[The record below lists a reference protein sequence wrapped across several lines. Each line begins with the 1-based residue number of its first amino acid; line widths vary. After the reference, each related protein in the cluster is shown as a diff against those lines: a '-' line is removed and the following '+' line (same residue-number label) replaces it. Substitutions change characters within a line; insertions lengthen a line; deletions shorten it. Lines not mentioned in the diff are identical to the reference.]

1 MLSIRR
7 VVTQKSCPR
16 WEHVA
21 VALPFARNYTF
32 KPCVMHIERLIKVT
46 DAMDASGNYT
56 RPDQARPRPSGQ
68 HVVLKLSAIMLY
80 DNISTNFR
88 EFAARKKLLSD
99 FHFAVFVSL
108 LNFTN

>member
-7 VVTQKSCPR
+7 VVTQKSCRR

-46 DAMDASGNYT
+46 DARGT
-56 RPDQARPRPSGQ
+56 IRGQAGTA
-68 HVVLKLSAIMLY
+68 LG
-80 DNISTNFR
+80 
-88 EFAARKKLLSD
+88 AARSAQVVC
-99 FHFAVFVSL
+99 HNVI
-108 LNFTN
+108 